1 MLKSRGIQKG
11 FLMKQKRR
19 ETLLDMPYIFQNFS
33 GHAERTITVQTNDR
47 TSVPAYRQCPVP
59 FMDLFDVPKILPAR
73 LTRLLSHTLACEL
86 RCVPV
91 GCSSHG
97 LTVAMADPTNTD
109 SVQRLEAVTGMAIF
123 PVSCDE
129 DDLNVFLTVNW

>member
-1 MLKSRGIQKG
+1 
-11 FLMKQKRR
+11 MKQKRR

-33 GHAERTITVQTNDR
+33 GHAEQTTMLATTANDR
-47 TSVPAYRQCPVP
+47 TSVPVNRQYPVP

-73 LTRLLSHTLACEL
+73 LTRLLPHTLASEL

-91 GCSSHG
+91 GCSAHG

-109 SVQRLEAVTGMAIF
+109 SVQRLEDVTGMTIF